1 MGCKGRGDSWELKR
15 GEIGV
20 EADGV
25 AGLLA
30 CQGGVQCG
38 AVGRDVGRQSTAAW
52 GWCGCSLLW
61 SVDGDVLA

>member
-1 MGCKGRGDSWELKR
+1 MEL
-15 GEIGV
+15 
-20 EADGV
+20 
-25 AGLLA
+25 GLVWCGLGSDA
-30 CQGGVQCG
+30 SLGLTLMAQRGGVQCG

>member
-30 CQGGVQCG
+30 WQGGVPCG
-38 AVGRDVGRQSTAAW
+38 AVGRGVGRRSAAAW
-52 GWCGCSLLW
+52 GWCGVRFAMEYRW
-61 SVDGDVLA
+61 